1 MGIKDRIKD
10 YGWFVCTAL
19 NRTPLGIRNHPRAT
33 VVVIPGIYEGRT
45 QLMPLARSLHEAGY
59 QVEIIGEL
67 AMLTKPTAKL
77 ARIVAQRVAT
87 IPGPVVLLAH
97 SKGGLVGA
105 SVLESHDKLLNLA
118 GMVAIATPWQGS
130 SLAQFFPPNSPV
142 RRLAPDGLDLAIQQ
156 RQNCDLSRIYSLIP
170 RSDPHVPNGSYLPGA
185 HNIRLTS
192 SGHFFPLGTA
202 ETKSLVHESLRR
214 LLTSR

>member
-97 SKGGLVGA
+97 SKAAWLGQVFWNRMTNCSISQGWSPLLPRGRVHHWRSFSRQTHQCGA
-105 SVLESHDKLLNLA
+105 WHQMGWTLPSSNAKTVTCLGSILLFRA
-118 GMVAIATPWQGS
+118 AIHMYLT
-130 SLAQFFPPNSPV
+130 V
-142 RRLAPDGLDLAIQQ
+142 HIYLAPTIFG
-156 RQNCDLSRIYSLIP
+156 
-170 RSDPHVPNGSYLPGA
+170 
-185 HNIRLTS
+185 
-192 SGHFFPLGTA
+192 
-202 ETKSLVHESLRR
+202 
-214 LLTSR
+214 